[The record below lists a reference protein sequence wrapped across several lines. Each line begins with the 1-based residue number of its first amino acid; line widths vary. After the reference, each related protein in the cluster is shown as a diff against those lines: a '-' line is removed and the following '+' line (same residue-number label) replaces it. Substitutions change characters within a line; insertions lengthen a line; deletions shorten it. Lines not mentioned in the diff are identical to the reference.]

1 MCSSRRMDDFYAIF
15 GVQPDATNAQIKAR
29 YRFLAQA
36 YHPDKFATDSH
47 KQCAEETFKKINEA
61 FQTLSNPRLRANYDR
76 KRAKKL
82 VTPPPDEEDD
92 EPPLKPQRPSVPS
105 SKPKTKPQTSPVAV
119 ASSTAPPASF
129 PRSKFVF
136 FGIGFLFLASTAGIG
151 FWFIN
156 SESPSNPVVVQTSS
170 SVMKTDP
177 SPIPAPA
184 TDFSEFKGDL
194 TDFNERMKTWA
205 IQGKADAQE
214 YLGRCYATGTGG
226 LTQDFESSVKW
237 YKKSANQG
245 RVNSQYALGESYYS
259 GDKGVSRDFVQ
270 AYKWL
275 SLAVNQGDLDSDKN
289 QKAQSM
295 ISNLSVTMTS
305 DEASEAKHLVKDY
318 NKLKESR

>member
-1 MCSSRRMDDFYAIF
+1 
-15 GVQPDATNAQIKAR
+15 
-29 YRFLAQA
+29 
-36 YHPDKFATDSH
+36 
-47 KQCAEETFKKINEA
+47 
-61 FQTLSNPRLRANYDR
+61 
-76 KRAKKL
+76 
-82 VTPPPDEEDD
+82 
-92 EPPLKPQRPSVPS
+92 
-105 SKPKTKPQTSPVAV
+105 
-119 ASSTAPPASF
+119 
-129 PRSKFVF
+129 
-136 FGIGFLFLASTAGIG
+136 
-151 FWFIN
+151 
-156 SESPSNPVVVQTSS
+156 
-170 SVMKTDP
+170 MKTDP